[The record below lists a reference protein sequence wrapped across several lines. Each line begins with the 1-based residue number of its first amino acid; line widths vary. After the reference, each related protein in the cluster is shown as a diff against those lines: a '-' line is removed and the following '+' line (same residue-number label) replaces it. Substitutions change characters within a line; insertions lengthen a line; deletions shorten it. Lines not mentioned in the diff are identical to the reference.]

1 MSLGVVFSLFN
12 EYTTPYIILHRL
24 QKHLSGEDVT
34 SLFIFQAVKNYSLD
48 EAGTDTESIN
58 MDDDAANDVNESL
71 NEALQELDDN
81 LVRIQAKSTCFSATK
96 KFRCVK

>member
-1 MSLGVVFSLFN
+1 M
-12 EYTTPYIILHRL
+12 
-24 QKHLSGEDVT
+24 
-34 SLFIFQAVKNYSLD
+34 FQAVKNYSLD

>member
-1 MSLGVVFSLFN
+1 MSLGVVFSLIN

-96 KFRCVK
+96 SLDV

>member
-1 MSLGVVFSLFN
+1 M
-12 EYTTPYIILHRL
+12 
-24 QKHLSGEDVT
+24 
-34 SLFIFQAVKNYSLD
+34 FQAVKNYSLD

-96 KFRCVK
+96 SLDV